1 MTAGTVRLMIS
12 TRRTEKGT
20 RTESEIMSPE
30 DCDGCAV
37 GRAGNWGIRSNDIHN
52 RYVMLIVQ
60 SQEYKCNWLH
70 VLLNVVQ
77 YQNTY

>member
-30 DCDGCAV
+30 DCEACAV
-37 GRAGNWGIRSNDIHN
+37 GIAGNWGIESNDIHN
-52 RYVMLIVQ
+52 ICDSNHSESGVKV
-60 SQEYKCNWLH
+60 
-70 VLLNVVQ
+70 
-77 YQNTY
+77 